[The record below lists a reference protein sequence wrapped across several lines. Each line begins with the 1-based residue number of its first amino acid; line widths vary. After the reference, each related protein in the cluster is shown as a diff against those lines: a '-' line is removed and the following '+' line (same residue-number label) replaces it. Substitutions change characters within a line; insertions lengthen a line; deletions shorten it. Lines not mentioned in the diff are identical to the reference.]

1 LVSLTKN
8 YHCGTGN
15 LILIEEVFIGVFLY
29 QVFLYRGSTVL
40 HVATDWPGHFPNCAA
55 VIAVLTAAGANPN
68 ASSIGR
74 HSETP
79 LHWATSSD
87 DVEVLDALIDAGA
100 NIEAP
105 GAVTGGRTPLDDA
118 VAFGQ
123 WRAARRLVDCGAGT
137 RLWHA
142 VALGL
147 MSRVEEHF
155 DDSTPPAPDD
165 VTESFWQACHGGQRQ
180 AAEYL
185 LDRGAELNWIGY
197 NGRTPL
203 DIAQHSGAD
212 DVVKWLRHR
221 RARSASELS

>member
-1 LVSLTKN
+1 M
-8 YHCGTGN
+8 
-15 LILIEEVFIGVFLY
+15 
-29 QVFLYRGSTVL
+29 
-40 HVATDWPGHFPNCAA
+40 
-55 VIAVLTAAGANPN
+55 
-68 ASSIGR
+68 
-74 HSETP
+74 
-79 LHWATSSD
+79 
-87 DVEVLDALIDAGA
+87 LDALIDAGA

-123 WRAARRLVDCGAGT
+123 WRAARRLVDCGART

-147 MSRVEEHF
+147 ISRVEEHF

-221 RARSASELS
+221 RARSASELT